1 MCWEMEGCNGITLH
15 IDDFLI
21 NPVTCNGITIRVDYF
36 LINPVTAIIAPQLPK
51 ERIQNCQ
58 IVSGS
63 PDIHREAHPGLVGHK
78 FFAQFRCRAES
89 AGKQKIR
96 HGLASRNLAV
106 GKGLMEHFTKL
117 FIFHE
122 SKWQVG
128 RDENS

>member
-1 MCWEMEGCNGITLH
+1 MEKCNRITLR

-21 NPVTCNGITIRVDYF
+21 NPI
-36 LINPVTAIIAPQLPK
+36 TAIIAPQLPK
-51 ERIQNCQ
+51 ERTQKCQ

-63 PDIHREAHPGLVGHK
+63 PDIHREARPGLIGHK
-78 FFAQFRCRAES
+78 FLVQFRCRVEG
-89 AGKQKIR
+89 AGRQKIG
-96 HGLASRNLAV
+96 HGLAPRNLAV
-106 GKGLMEHFTKL
+106 GNGLVEHFTKL